1 MHKLIRYHL
10 LLLTLVVSF
19 TTYAQKKTY
28 SPFSRYGIGELNTA
42 GYGQNAGMANTGIG
56 VRTNEHLNF
65 MNPASYSAIDTMSFF
80 FETGVTAHSQTFE
93 SAGGEEQYNNIDFSY
108 FAMGFPISK
117 NIHTSLG
124 LRPYSNAGYEFE
136 FSDGTSLNR
145 AIGTGNLSAAYAGLS
160 IRPAPSLSLGAH
172 ATYLFGNIRHT
183 TFIEFID
190 DDAAYKY
197 GVQNE
202 LHASD
207 FIFDFGAQYTQQLS
221 KTEKITAGITF
232 RPQSP
237 VNGDFQRTVAKGSQ
251 YAEDGK
257 LFTANYVIPEASDT
271 SNISSFD
278 MASSIGLGI
287 SYQRNENLTIAADY
301 VLSNWGDIKFPDGHT
316 KTTNSSHFS
325 AGAQFI
331 PNLRSRNY
339 LARMRYRAGFKY
351 GNQYIQINDNELNN
365 FGITFGI
372 GLPHNRSKTS
382 INLAFEYGTITPTGD
397 LDINETYGKITLNI
411 TFHEFWFR
419 QWKFD

>member
-1 MHKLIRYHL
+1 
-10 LLLTLVVSF
+10 
-19 TTYAQKKTY
+19 
-28 SPFSRYGIGELNTA
+28 
-42 GYGQNAGMANTGIG
+42 
-56 VRTNEHLNF
+56 
-65 MNPASYSAIDTMSFF
+65 
-80 FETGVTAHSQTFE
+80 
-93 SAGGEEQYNNIDFSY
+93 
-108 FAMGFPISK
+108 
-117 NIHTSLG
+117 
-124 LRPYSNAGYEFE
+124 
-136 FSDGTSLNR
+136 
-145 AIGTGNLSAAYAGLS
+145 
-160 IRPAPSLSLGAH
+160 
-172 ATYLFGNIRHT
+172 
-183 TFIEFID
+183 
-190 DDAAYKY
+190 
-197 GVQNE
+197 
-202 LHASD
+202 ASD
-207 FIFDFGAQYTQQLS
+207 FIFDFGAQYTHQIS
-221 KTEKITAGITF
+221 ETEKITAGLTF

-278 MASSIGLGI
+278 LASSIGLGI

-301 VLSNWGDIKFPDGHT
+301 VLSNWGDVTFPDGYT

-339 LARMRYRAGFKY
+339 LARMRYRAGIKY

-397 LDINETYGKITLNI
+397 LDIDETYGKITLNF
-411 TFHEFWFR
+411 TFHELWFR